1 MDRQSLLQQLYRLR
15 REDKSIRAIASE
27 LGVHPSRVQ
36 RALRSLDQSVTPLGQ
51 RLPLSWP
58 KQGIFVGRQRELAQ
72 LTGALGDTLAG
83 RGCLVMLGG
92 EPGIGKTRT
101 VQELAALAQQHRV
114 PVLWGRCYEEP
125 GRHPTGPGYRLFAP
139 MSRSII
145 LNSYVLLWESVPG
158 ILPRSSLK

>member
-15 REDKSIRAIASE
+15 REGKSIRAIASE

-51 RLPLSWP
+51 RLPLLWP
-58 KQGIFVGRQRELAQ
+58 KQGIFVGRQRELDQ

-125 GRHPTGPGYRLFAP
+125 GAP
-139 MSRSII
+139 P
-145 LNSYVLLWESVPG
+145 YWPWV
-158 ILPRSSLK
+158 